1 MKGGGTPF
9 LKKVGIPGI
18 LLIILGV
25 SSLFAEFLAPYS
37 YDSVRFDLPYAPVVW
52 PRFEEGRLVVPVLK
66 LVDPVRRKYRLSRG
80 SSVPL
85 EFFCKGNRY
94 TMWGIIHSS
103 RHLFCVQKPGRVF
116 LLGGDL
122 FGRDL
127 FSRLFYGMRFS
138 FLLSLLGVALSFSIG
153 TLVGLVAGYA
163 GGWTDRILMRLSE
176 IVMAVP
182 SLYLLMGLRSIV
194 PYGVSSEAITLI
206 ITGSLSLIGWA
217 SLSRVV
223 RGLVLS
229 LSRRDFIMAAVASG
243 ASPTRVIL
251 RHLLPNMR
259 YYLLVSV
266 TLSIPAFIVGEA
278 GLSFLGLG
286 LSEPH
291 PSLGNILSES
301 QSLDTMTSAPWL
313 LTSGGIIV
321 LLVIL
326 FNRLGDVLRE
336 ATDGAIPEKRS
347 RGERTHYGPEEDQ
360 PERL

>member
-1 MKGGGTPF
+1 MRSRLVKF
-9 LKKVGIPGI
+9 LKGVGASGII
-18 LLIILGV
+18 LLLLGT
-25 SSLFAEFLAPYS
+25 SSLFAEFLAPYR

-52 PRFEEGRLVVPVLK
+52 PTVDGGHLVVPVLT
-66 LVDPVRRKYRLSRG
+66 LVDPVGRKYVKSKG
-80 SSVPL
+80 VFVPL
-85 EFFCKGNRY
+85 EFFCKGDRY
-94 TMWGIIHSS
+94 TMWGFIHSS
-103 RHLFCVQKPGRVF
+103 RHLVCAKNPGRLL

-122 FGRDL
+122 FGRDV
-127 FSRLFYGMRFS
+127 FSRLLYGMRFS
-138 FLLSLLGVALSFSIG
+138 FLLSLLGVTISFSIG
-153 TLVGLVAGYA
+153 TIVGLVAGYA
-163 GGWTDRILMRLSE
+163 GGWTDRVLMRLSE

-182 SLYLLMGLRSIV
+182 ALYLLMGLRSIV
-194 PYGVSSEAITLI
+194 PYGLSSESITLI
-206 ITGSLSLIGWA
+206 ITASLSLIGWA
-217 SLSRVV
+217 SLSRIV

-229 LSRRDFIMAAVASG
+229 LSQRDFIMAAVASG
-243 ASPTRVIL
+243 ASPVRIIF

-301 QSLDTMTSAPWL
+301 QSLETMTTAPWL
-313 LTSGGIIV
+313 LTSGGLIV

-336 ATDGAIPEKRS
+336 ATENGVFKKNN
-347 RGERTHYGPEEDQ
+347 ER
-360 PERL
+360 

>member
-1 MKGGGTPF
+1 MRGQGTKF
-9 LKKVGIPGI
+9 LGSIGFSGV
-18 LLIILGV
+18 LLVLLGF
-25 SSLFAEFLAPYS
+25 SSLFAEFLAPYR
-37 YDSVRFDLPYAPVVW
+37 YDLVRFDLPYAPVVW
-52 PRFEEGRLVVPVLK
+52 PRIEGGHLVVPVLT
-66 LVDPVRRKYRLSRG
+66 LVDPVRRKYTISKG
-80 SSVPL
+80 SGEPL
-85 EFFCKGNRY
+85 DFLCQGDSY
-94 TMWGIIHSS
+94 TMWGMIHSS
-103 RHLFCVQKPGRVF
+103 RHLFCTPEPSRVY

-127 FSRLFYGMRFS
+127 FSRLLYGMRFS

-153 TLVGLVAGYA
+153 TVVGMVAGYA

-194 PYGVSSEAITLI
+194 PFGLSSEAITLI

-229 LSRRDFIMAAVASG
+229 LARRDFILAAISSG
-243 ASPTRVIL
+243 ASPTRVIF

-286 LSEPH
+286 LS
-291 PSLGNILSES
+291 
-301 QSLDTMTSAPWL
+301 
-313 LTSGGIIV
+313 
-321 LLVIL
+321 
-326 FNRLGDVLRE
+326 RR
-336 ATDGAIPEKRS
+336 
-347 RGERTHYGPEEDQ
+347 
-360 PERL
+360 